1 MSRVPPV
8 LQKVLSAEFV
18 DFILPEFE
26 AAVGK
31 TIQQLNK
38 EQAEALSV
46 EIAAWFV
53 AGLEGD
59 QEEDKKKKKD
69 KKGKNKNPDDGLSD
83 LQRETV
89 RKMTDE
95 KFGYISQFNKT
106 LGDQLAAKAQEI
118 LKDHGGKE
126 GGREEV
132 TKLIKDYVEQVF
144 DGSETVV
151 IDRTGQTKQ
160 VIEVGKDKK
169 LKLVDHVITRAYH
182 ASPETYSTMLGRS
195 AVHSAYEQ
203 GRAEAYQQDGL
214 TMWRFVGPVDERSR
228 PAHSAIVGEHYT
240 YGTDESDLAMSLF
253 DEPNC
258 RHRSIPYFDDPELDT
273 PQEEYDRIKDE
284 AGLHWDEDKEEWAF
298 EDKSSRKKTET
309 KKKTEPKKK
318 TETKPGKKKEKKPE
332 KKSKE
337 DVLKELEDEIRGRTL
352 DQGEKGY
359 VINKDGEIVLSKV
372 GVKNGIQFTPAELKL
387 FKNQILTHSHPF
399 AGSFSPDDICLSCYH
414 ELNEMRAAGKYRTYV
429 MKVKDGKSFYPE
441 LWIDKVRPIYNSINL
456 DVRSEFEEAITKGTM
471 PIDKATVLHWH
482 EVWRRV
488 AEMVP
493 ELDYSFIEVGEKPW

>member
-1 MSRVPPV
+1 MSRVSPA

-69 KKGKNKNPDDGLSD
+69 KKGKDKNPDEGLSD

-95 KFGYISQFNKT
+95 KFGYISQFNQT

-258 RHRSIPYFDDPELDT
+258 RHRSIPYFDDPDLDT
-273 PQEEYDRIKDE
+273 PQEEYERIKDE

-309 KKKTEPKKK
+309 KKKTETEKEEKKETKKETKKTEKKK
-318 TETKPGKKKEKKPE
+318 TEKETTESIIREYEDKIKARKTEKAYVFDKKGN
-332 KKSKE
+332 
-337 DVLKELEDEIRGRTL
+337 VLLE
-352 DQGEKGY
+352 
-359 VINKDGEIVLSKV
+359 KDGTKSQVAFS
-372 GVKNGIQFTPAELKL
+372 GDDLKL
-387 FKNQILTHSHPF
+387 LKGNILTHNHPS
-399 AGSFSPDDICLSCYH
+399 ASSFSPQDIQTACGNDVY
-414 ELNEMRAAGKYRTYV
+414 EIRATGTFRTYI
-429 MKVKDGKSFYPE
+429 MRIKDGKNFNNK
-441 LWIDKVRPIYNSINL
+441 LWTNQIKRYSTEYNYAVREDLIDKIRNGEIEIK
-456 DVRSEFEEAITKGTM
+456 EAEL
-471 PIDKATVLHWH
+471 LHWH
-482 EVWRRV
+482 EVWTRT
-488 AEMVP
+488 AEKVP
-493 ELDYSFIEVGEKPW
+493 EIEYIFEEAT